1 MGLVNDATNHDA
13 TDRGAITPGALP
25 SYATGPD
32 PVGPEATGPG
42 PTGTESTHP
51 RLPDANPAAAA
62 LSGLLRLLAE
72 GAPAERLT
80 TAAARARDGG
90 ACAAEAALVEEA
102 ARAALGIRR
111 TLDQHRRRE
120 AELTALF
127 DTAGDLAALRD
138 LDSVLRAIVRRA
150 RTLLGTDVAYL
161 TLNDAAV
168 GDTFMR
174 VTDGSVSAA
183 FQQLRLGM
191 GEGLGGLV
199 AQTAR
204 PYASSDYRADGRFRH
219 TIAIDR
225 GVGEEGIR
233 GILGVPLRVGTRVIG
248 VLYAAD
254 RAVRAF
260 APDAVALL
268 SSLADHAAVAIDGA
282 RLLEETRAA
291 LVDLNEANATVRAH
305 SEAMRLATETHDRL
319 TELVLRGGEIEDL
332 AREVAALLGGGIVIH
347 DVDGTELARVASE
360 PIAPPVRGAAESRS
374 GGRAVP
380 VDGTWVWA
388 VLAGPELLGSIALT
402 GRGPLT
408 GRAPLTDSERRL
420 FERAGLVTALLLL
433 LRRSIAEAEDR
444 VRGELLG
451 DLLAPEDGDRA
462 RDAGSLTLRARRLGL
477 DLARPHSVLVLHCEE
492 AVRARLAAETAR
504 RARSLRGLSGVYEG
518 RVVLVVP
525 AVEPGDRPGPVAR
538 SLAAELGRARTGDP
552 GDGGRGRSGGSTE
565 RVVGRPL
572 RGPALRGGPAHAQSH
587 RPRRRPARSGIP
599 RGAARRPGRRVRLRR
614 AGARAG
620 HRLRRPARHRT
631 RSNPRRVLRPRREPV
646 PGQGRPAR
654 PREHGRAAAGAD
666 PPTPRRRLEHPGLR
680 PGAATRPATARL
692 VGPMTTPGT
701 PAPSCAGVGP
711 VRSAGR
717 PTACPPAL
725 PAGARCAVPPGSGWH
740 G

>member
-1 MGLVNDATNHDA
+1 MGLVNDANHHDA
-13 TDRGAITPGALP
+13 TAPGATTPGALP

-32 PVGPEATGPG
+32 PAGPG
-42 PTGTESTHP
+42 PTDLDTTG
-51 RLPDANPAAAA
+51 PDSNPAAAA

-72 GAPAERLT
+72 GAPAEHLT
-80 TAAARARDGG
+80 AAAARARDGG
-90 ACAAEAALVEEA
+90 ARAADAALVEEA

-161 TLNDAAV
+161 TLNDPAV

-219 TIAIDR
+219 TTAIDR

-291 LVDLNEANATVRAH
+291 LVDLNEANETVRAH
-305 SEAMRLATETHDRL
+305 SEAMRLATEIHDRL

-408 GRAPLTDSERRL
+408 GQAPLTDSERRL

-451 DLLAPEDGDRA
+451 DLLTPQDGDRA

-504 RARSLRGLSGVYEG
+504 RARALRGLSGVYEG
-518 RVVLVVP
+518 RVVLVAPALVP
-525 AVEPGDRPGPVAR
+525 DDRPGPVAR
-538 SLAAELGRARTGDP
+538 TLAAELGRVLETP
-552 GDGGRGRSGGSTE
+552 VT
-565 RVVGRPL
+565 VGAA
-572 RGPALRGGPAHAQSH
+572 GPA
-587 RPRRRPARSGIP
+587 
-599 RGAARRPGRRVRLRR
+599 
-614 AGARAG
+614 
-620 HRLRRPARHRT
+620 
-631 RSNPRRVLRPRREPV
+631 
-646 PGQGRPAR
+646 
-654 PREHGRAAAGAD
+654 D
-666 PPTPRRRLEHPGLR
+666 R
-680 PGAATRPATARL
+680 PGALSAAHAEALRCVEALHTLGRTGHGAALPDLGFLGVLLGDRAD
-692 VGPMTTPGT
+692 VGGY
-701 PAPSCAGVGP
+701 VERVLGP
-711 VRSAGR
+711 VIAYDDRRGTELVRTLDAYYAHGGSLSQAKDALHVHVNTVVQRLERIRRLLGDDWNSPASALELQL
-717 PTACPPAL
+717 AL
-725 PAGARCAVPPGSGWH
+725 RLH
-740 G
+740 GLSDR

>member
-1 MGLVNDATNHDA
+1 MSLVNDATHHDA
-13 TDRGAITPGALP
+13 PDRGATTPGALG
-25 SYATGPD
+25 SHAAGPH
-32 PVGPEATGPG
+32 PTRPEATR
-42 PTGTESTHP
+42 P
-51 RLPDANPAAAA
+51 RVPDSNPAAAA

-72 GAPAERLT
+72 GAPAEHLT

-161 TLNDAAV
+161 TLNDATV

-219 TIAIDR
+219 TTAIDR

-291 LVDLNEANATVRAH
+291 LVELNEANETVRAH

-319 TELVLRGGEIEDL
+319 TELVLRGGEIADL

-347 DVDGTELARVASE
+347 DVDGTELARVACE
-360 PIAPPVRGAAESRS
+360 PIAPPVRGVAESRS

-402 GRGPLT
+402 GR
-408 GRAPLTDSERRL
+408 APLTESERRL

-504 RARSLRGLSGVYEG
+504 RARSLRGLSGAYEG

-538 SLAAELGRARTGDP
+538 SLAAELGRVLETPVTVGAAGPADRPGGLSAVHAEALRCVEALHTLNRTGHGAALPDLGFLGVLL
-552 GDGGRGRSGGSTE
+552 GDRADVGGYVERVLGPVIAYDDRRGTELVRTLDAYYAHGGSLSRAKDALHVHVNTVVQRLE
-565 RVVGRPL
+565 RIRRLLGDDWNSPASAL
-572 RGPALRGGPAHAQSH
+572 ELQLALR
-587 RPRRRPARSGIP
+587 
-599 RGAARRPGRRVRLRR
+599 L
-614 AGARAG
+614 
-620 HRLRRPARHRT
+620 
-631 RSNPRRVLRPRREPV
+631 
-646 PGQGRPAR
+646 
-654 PREHGRAAAGAD
+654 HGLSSR
-666 PPTPRRRLEHPGLR
+666 
-680 PGAATRPATARL
+680 
-692 VGPMTTPGT
+692 
-701 PAPSCAGVGP
+701 
-711 VRSAGR
+711 
-717 PTACPPAL
+717 
-725 PAGARCAVPPGSGWH
+725 
-740 G
+740 

>member
-1 MGLVNDATNHDA
+1 MG
-13 TDRGAITPGALP
+13 
-25 SYATGPD
+25 
-32 PVGPEATGPG
+32 
-42 PTGTESTHP
+42 
-51 RLPDANPAAAA
+51 
-62 LSGLLRLLAE
+62 GLLCLLAE

-80 TAAARARDGG
+80 TAAARARAEG
-90 ACAAEAALVEEA
+90 ASAAESALVEEA
-102 ARAALGIRR
+102 TRAALDIRR

-161 TLNDAAV
+161 TLNDPAA

-219 TIAIDR
+219 TRAIDR
-225 GVGEEGIR
+225 GVGEEGLR

-291 LVDLNEANATVRAH
+291 LVDLNRANETVRAH
-305 SEAMRLATETHDRL
+305 SEAMRRATETHDRL
-319 TELVLRGGEIEDL
+319 TELVLRGGEIKDL

-402 GRGPLT
+402 GRPPLT
-408 GRAPLTDSERRL
+408 ESERRL

-451 DLLAPEDGDRA
+451 DLLAPEGGEGA

-492 AVRARLAAETAR
+492 AVRVRLAAEAAR
-504 RARSLRGLSGVYEG
+504 RARSLRGLSGVYQG
-518 RVVLVVP
+518 HVVLVAP
-525 AVEPGDRPGPVAR
+525 ATDPDGRPGPVAR
-538 SLAAELGRARTGDP
+538 SLAVELGRALESPVTVGAAGPAARPGGLSAAHAEALRCVEALHALGRTGHGAALPDLGFLGVLL
-552 GDGGRGRSGGSTE
+552 GDRADVGGYVERVLGPVIAYDRRRGTELVRTLDAYYTHGGSLSKAKDSLHVHVNTVVQRLERIRRLLGDDWNSPASALELQLALRLHGLTE
-565 RVVGRPL
+565 R
-572 RGPALRGGPAHAQSH
+572 
-587 RPRRRPARSGIP
+587 
-599 RGAARRPGRRVRLRR
+599 
-614 AGARAG
+614 
-620 HRLRRPARHRT
+620 
-631 RSNPRRVLRPRREPV
+631 
-646 PGQGRPAR
+646 
-654 PREHGRAAAGAD
+654 
-666 PPTPRRRLEHPGLR
+666 
-680 PGAATRPATARL
+680 
-692 VGPMTTPGT
+692 
-701 PAPSCAGVGP
+701 
-711 VRSAGR
+711 
-717 PTACPPAL
+717 
-725 PAGARCAVPPGSGWH
+725 
-740 G
+740 